1 MLAKDLR
8 PDKPVHRQFTSKMW
22 TLTKKCWNKD
32 PKKRPS
38 VSEVLRNLESREGGF
53 SIIHADY
60 FLLLRNH
67 TENNRYMPLRALSSR
82 INLRFGERED
92 TNHQG

>member
-8 PDKPVHRQFTSKMW
+8 PDKPVHRQFTPKMW

-38 VSEVLRNLESREGGF
+38 VSKVLRNLESMEGGF
-53 SIIHADY
+53 SIIHVDY
-60 FLLLRNH
+60 CLLLRNH
-67 TENNRYMPLRALSSR
+67 TENNRYMPLRALR
-82 INLRFGERED
+82 NPQFIKRAD
-92 TNHQG
+92 TDHQG